1 MKKLSVSGIGELTE
15 RGSASTDKIAF
26 PVRILD
32 GKWHVIEDEATLAD
46 LVWEIGNSGFRDRKE
61 CDFYVKN
68 FVKGGSKLSTAQK
81 APHSECLFTAMN
93 MAC

>member
-1 MKKLSVSGIGELTE
+1 MKTLSVSGIGELTE
-15 RGSASTDKIAF
+15 RGSASTDEITF
-26 PVRILD
+26 PVRIFA
-32 GKWHVIEDEATLAD
+32 GKWHVIEDEFALAD
-46 LVWEIGNSGFRDRKE
+46 LVWEIGNRGFRDRKE

-81 APHSECLFTAMN
+81 ARHSDCLFTAMN